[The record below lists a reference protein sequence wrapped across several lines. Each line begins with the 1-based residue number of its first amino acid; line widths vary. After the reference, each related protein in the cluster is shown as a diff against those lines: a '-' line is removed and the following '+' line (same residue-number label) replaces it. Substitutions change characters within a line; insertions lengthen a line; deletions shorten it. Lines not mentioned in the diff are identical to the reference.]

1 MAWIY
6 GLRQACIYMH
16 ASAAGAQR
24 AWCMVVFIA
33 IILHWHTE
41 THQVASTG
49 LEGTVGLVHLITKL
63 DDN

>member
-1 MAWIY
+1 
-6 GLRQACIYMH
+6 
-16 ASAAGAQR
+16 
-24 AWCMVVFIA
+24 MVHGGVPIDA